1 MRLPDS
7 IQVIERGW
15 LSSNNVLLF
24 EGSSA
29 TLVDAGYVGHAA
41 QTLALVKSA
50 LVARRG
56 GTGLDRIINT
66 HSHSDHIGGNA
77 SLQAAFGCRI
87 AIPAGI
93 ERMVAEWDTDALLL
107 DQAKQQ
113 GERFAHDEVIEADGV
128 FEMGGLVWNAHRRAR
143 PRHGGADLPLCRHE
157 RILISGDALWQ
168 DGFGIIFGEMM
179 GARDA
184 LPATRRTLETIASL
198 PVDIV
203 IPGHG
208 PAFDDVEAALA
219 RAFRRLDSFEAD
231 PYPRRP
237 QCGARLL
244 HLQPARPATPEG
256 RRTTGLPEERAFLPQ
271 CQCAHAGI
279 LRRRFRLLAAGR
291 TVAFAF
297 DRIAR
302 RLDLSDHRA
311 LSGIAPS
318 TAPIRYA
325 SRHASRAHQRPLR
338 LGQVHRAQCARG
350 LRLLLR
356 RQPAGAAALR
366 PDRHLRLEGHERV
379 AVAVD
384 MRGGSSIAAL
394 PPQLRQLESDEVSLR
409 FVFLDARNEVLIQRF
424 SETRRR
430 HPLAEGDVTL
440 DEAIARERDALETL
454 ASLGH
459 HIDTSNLR
467 PNALRAIVKEFVA
480 LGPGSGLTLLFE
492 SFGFKHGIPLDAD
505 LVFDVRCLPNPH
517 YDPALRP
524 LTGRDEA
531 VIRFLDAQPE
541 VGKMESDLR
550 RFIAEWLPAYVRDNR
565 SYLTVGIGCT
575 GGQHRSV
582 YLAERLAAH
591 FRPSARVLVRHRS
604 LVE

>member
-128 FEMGGLVWNAHRRAR
+128 FEMGGLAWKAHAAPGHDMNALIYHCAER
-143 PRHGGADLPLCRHE
+143 

-168 DGFGIIFGEMM
+168 DGFGIIFGELM
-179 GARDA
+179 GDQDA

-231 PYPRRP
+231 PTRV
-237 QCGARLL
+237 
-244 HLQPARPATPEG
+244 G
-256 RRTTGLPEERAFLPQ
+256 RNAVRACFTFNL
-271 CQCAHAGI
+271 
-279 LRRRFRLLAAGR
+279 
-291 TVAFAF
+291 
-297 DRIAR
+297 
-302 RLDLSDHRA
+302 LDLQRLKEDELPGYLKSVPFFHNVNVRMLGFSDDDFASWLLGELLRSRSIE
-311 LSGIAPS
+311 LRDGWIYPTIAP
-318 TAPIRYA
+318 
-325 SRHASRAHQRPLR
+325 
-338 LGQVHRAQCARG
+338 
-350 LRLLLR
+350 
-356 RQPAGAAALR
+356 
-366 PDRHLRLEGHERV
+366 
-379 AVAVD
+379 
-384 MRGGSSIAAL
+384 
-394 PPQLRQLESDEVSLR
+394 
-409 FVFLDARNEVLIQRF
+409 
-424 SETRRR
+424 
-430 HPLAEGDVTL
+430 
-440 DEAIARERDALETL
+440 
-454 ASLGH
+454 
-459 HIDTSNLR
+459 
-467 PNALRAIVKEFVA
+467 
-480 LGPGSGLTLLFE
+480 
-492 SFGFKHGIPLDAD
+492 
-505 LVFDVRCLPNPH
+505 
-517 YDPALRP
+517 
-524 LTGRDEA
+524 
-531 VIRFLDAQPE
+531 
-541 VGKMESDLR
+541 
-550 RFIAEWLPAYVRDNR
+550 
-565 SYLTVGIGCT
+565 
-575 GGQHRSV
+575 
-582 YLAERLAAH
+582 
-591 FRPSARVLVRHRS
+591 
-604 LVE
+604 